1 MLEHLVVLPR
11 GGLCNRLRAIAS
23 AKRLASRSGARC
35 TVIWDWGRYDA
46 LFDDGSDWLPYAAPM
61 EPGLLMPGYHH
72 IRHLGR
78 GEGGATPNRRVPVT
92 THPGVVV
99 DSPYVFYAEEEAL
112 PKHLPEYES
121 GVIGWVPKP
130 QSEIIASA
138 AAFREARLPPGTVGM
153 HVRRTDNKAAAD
165 RSPDAAFF
173 AAGDREVEKGHSIF
187 LATDNRKTLEIM
199 RDRYGDR
206 LLHYPKRSA
215 LDERWPRQTTE
226 PADVADDLVDLR
238 LLVGCE
244 HVVGSAASSFSR
256 VAVLLNGSPDC
267 TLLDRPYGRFRR
279 FVRRQRRSRLG
290 SS

>member
-1 MLEHLVVLPR
+1 MS
-11 GGLCNRLRAIAS
+11 S
-23 AKRLASRSGARC
+23 A
-35 TVIWDWGRYDA
+35 
-46 LFDDGSDWLPYAAPM
+46 
-61 EPGLLMPGYHH
+61 
-72 IRHLGR
+72 
-78 GEGGATPNRRVPVT
+78 
-92 THPGVVV
+92 
-99 DSPYVFYAEEEAL
+99 YVFYAEEEPL

-121 GVIGWVPKP
+121 GVIGWVPRP

-153 HVRRTDNKAAAD
+153 HVRRTDNKPAAD

-206 LLHYPKRSA
+206 LFHYPKRSA
-215 LDERWPRQTTE
+215 LDERWPRQTIE
-226 PADVADDLVDLR
+226 PADVADDLIDLR

-279 FVRRQRRSRLG
+279 FVRRQRHGRALASPEGAAPRPPDQIR
-290 SS
+290 